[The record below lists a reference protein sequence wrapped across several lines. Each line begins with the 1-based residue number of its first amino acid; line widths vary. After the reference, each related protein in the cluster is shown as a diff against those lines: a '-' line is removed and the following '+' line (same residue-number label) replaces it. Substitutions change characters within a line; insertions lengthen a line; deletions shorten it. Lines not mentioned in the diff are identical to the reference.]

1 MSVAPADMMDMLDFD
16 GAVRM
21 SLAESV
27 CGGPLPGEINV
38 DLFAGGGGATQG
50 MEDAGLLVHE
60 CVNHSEVAVLTHARN
75 HPRTNHRLGDVWA
88 EAPASVVRGA
98 DGKPRPVGVLWAS
111 PDCRHFSRARGAAPV
126 SGRVRSLAWVVIKWA
141 RELDERHR
149 PRIIMVE
156 NVPEFLEWGPTRAR
170 TDEHGRAVRDAQ
182 GRTVLEPVPG
192 RKGQTFKRWAAMLRR
207 LGYKVEWRVMD
218 AADFGAACRRKR
230 LYVIARRD
238 GHAPAWP
245 EASAARGKAADAR
258 CAADVIDW
266 TDLGRSIFERER
278 PLADKTLARIGEG
291 IRRYVINSPRPFC
304 LRVTQTGGG
313 WHVADVRRPLPTQ
326 TTRQDLAVVTPVL
339 GVLRRN
345 GQGRDV
351 LEPMAT
357 IAAGGMHQGLVCPV
371 VAAFRGNA
379 VPRAADELLPTITAG
394 NGPGRGAGAGHAI
407 GMATPVIA
415 TTGYGERNGQR
426 PRCQSVETTMTTCVG
441 AAKQAL
447 VCPVALAFYGAES
460 GGRDVLQ
467 PMGTVTTHDR
477 HGVACAAVGDETPP
491 MSPEMRRRALAVAGL
506 LVRLGVA
513 RADADGLVYV
523 SLPDANQPGLVVRRP
538 MVDILFR
545 MLKPREL
552 AAAMGF
558 PETYIW
564 PATQREAVRL
574 IGNAVS
580 PVQAAALVRANL
592 PRVGARVAAGV
603 DAGRVG
609 GVA

>member
-1 MSVAPADMMDMLDFD
+1 VTVSPADMMDMLDFES
-16 GAVRM
+16 AARL

-88 EAPASVVRGA
+88 EAPGSVIRGA

-192 RKGQTFKRWAAMLRR
+192 RKGQTFRRWAAMLRR

-313 WHVADVRRPLPTQ
+313 WHVADVLRPMPTQ

-351 LEPMAT
+351 QEPMAT
-357 IAAGGMHQGLVCPV
+357 IAAGGMHQGLVCPMV
-371 VAAFRGNA
+371 LSAGGPTCRA
-379 VPRAADELLPTITAG
+379 VPASEPMGTVLTRDHRAVAMPVIMHNTTGHTGGTMEQPLPT
-394 NGPGRGAGAGHAI
+394 
-407 GMATPVIA
+407 V
-415 TTGYGERNGQR
+415 TTGGQ
-426 PRCQSVETTMTTCVG
+426 SG
-441 AAKQAL
+441 L

-460 GGRDVLQ
+460 GGRDVLE
-467 PMGTVTTHDR
+467 PLGTVTTHDR
-477 HGVACAAVGDETPP
+477 HGIVAAAVGEQTLT

-513 RADADGLVYV
+513 VADADGLVYV
-523 SLPDANQPGLVVRRP
+523 SLHDANQPGLVVRRP